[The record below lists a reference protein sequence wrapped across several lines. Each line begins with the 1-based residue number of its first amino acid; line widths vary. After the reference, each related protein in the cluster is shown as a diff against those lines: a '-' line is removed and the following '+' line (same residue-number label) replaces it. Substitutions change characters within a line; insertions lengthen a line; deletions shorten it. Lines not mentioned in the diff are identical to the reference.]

1 MAIQGFRNKKINIK
15 KDMTDIFEI
24 FADLS
29 YFGVFLVLV
38 GVNSPPILMPPTW
51 IILSSFYALDPSLNP
66 ILLAIVGATGA
77 TIGRSILKKISGLFR
92 KFVGHEQK
100 SNLDIIGDFLNRK
113 KYGYVFASFLFA
125 ATPLPSNVLFI
136 TYGLMKA
143 KSFGIYVG
151 FWCGRALSYYVMI
164 SISNIVLTPLLQI
177 FEERYVAILIIDAVG
192 IVSVILFTSFD
203 WALFITQ
210 RKLKLVRPKLWRL

>member
-1 MAIQGFRNKKINIK
+1 MI
-15 KDMTDIFEI
+15 DIFEI
-24 FADLS
+24 FGAVS
-29 YFGVFLVLV
+29 YFGVFLILV
-38 GVNSPPILMPPTW
+38 VANTIPILMPPTW
-51 IILSSFYALDPSLNP
+51 IILSSFYALDTSLNP

-77 TIGRSILKKISGLFR
+77 TIGRFLLKKISGLFR
-92 KFVGHEQK
+92 KFVGTEQK
-100 SNLDIIGDFLNRK
+100 SNLDVIGDFLNRK

-177 FEERYVAILIIDAVG
+177 FEERYVAILLIDVIG
-192 IVSVILFTSFD
+192 IVSVVLFTSFD

-210 RKLKLVRPKLWRL
+210 RKLKLVRPKLWRF